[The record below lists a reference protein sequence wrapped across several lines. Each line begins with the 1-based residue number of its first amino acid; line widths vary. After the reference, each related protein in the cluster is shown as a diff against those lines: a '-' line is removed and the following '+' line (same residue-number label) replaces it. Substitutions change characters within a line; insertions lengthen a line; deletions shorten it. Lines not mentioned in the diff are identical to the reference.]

1 MDAPATLVWIAPE
14 PPDAAQSRSIE
25 GWGRARGVVLVAPR
39 EERTPTLPQAGVD
52 PKLGED
58 VESLLDRARDA
69 IAARD
74 GDAAD
79 RAISTADSL
88 LRAHPELPQG
98 AWLMAEVERSRSAR
112 ERRVPP
118 VDDAAAER
126 AWARAEAIDGGRVAG
141 VGEQMS
147 STHPASATIA
157 IDVTPPGTVVWLDG
171 EALHGG
177 AVETHAGP
185 HVLVATWN
193 GAPVWAQWVDTPAG
207 SSTVHIAAPAAPAC
221 SADDVSRAALHGD
234 AVDAAGVRCP
244 TWVAAAPVRPDS
256 SAPGRGADGVLFAT
270 CEREH
275 CGSLLAWHPAASIP
289 WQPPPD
295 HHGGGWPSWATW
307 GLVGAGAVVAT
318 TIAIVASGVLK
329 PAPTA
334 TQFVSGGVKP
344 Q

>member
-1 MDAPATLVWIAPE
+1 MDAPATLVWIAPN
-14 PPDAAQSRSIE
+14 PPDLAQSRSIE
-25 GWGRARGVVLVAPR
+25 GWGRARGVVLAAPS
-39 EERTPTLPQAGVD
+39 EERTPSLKVD
-52 PKLGED
+52 PQVADD

-69 IAARD
+69 IAARE

-79 RAISTADSL
+79 RAIGTADSL

-98 AWLMAEVERSRSAR
+98 AWLMAEVERARSAR

-118 VDDAAAER
+118 VDDAAADR

-141 VGEQMS
+141 LGEQIS
-147 STHPASATIA
+147 SAHPAAATVA
-157 IDVTPPGTVVWLDG
+157 IDVTPADTLVWLDG
-171 EALHGG
+171 EPVDGS
-177 AVETHAGP
+177 AVETHTGP

-193 GAPVWAQWVDTPAG
+193 SAPVWAQWVDTPAG
-207 SSTVHIAAPAAPAC
+207 SSTVRIVAPVAPAC
-221 SADDVSRAALHGD
+221 SADDVSRATLHGD

-244 TWVAAAPVRPDS
+244 TWVAAAPRP
-256 SAPGRGADGVLFAT
+256 DGVLFAT
-270 CEREH
+270 CEHEH
-275 CGSLLAWHPAASIP
+275 CGPLLVWHPTASIP

-307 GLVGAGAVVAT
+307 GLVGAGAALVGTAV
-318 TIAIVASGVLK
+318 AIVASGVLK

-334 TQFVSGGVKP
+334 TQFVSGGVNK

>member
-1 MDAPATLVWIAPE
+1 MDAPATLVWIAPG
-14 PPDAAQSRSIE
+14 PPDTAQSRAIE
-25 GWGRARGVVLVAPR
+25 SWGRARGVALRAPG
-39 EERTPTLPQAGVD
+39 EERTPTLAVD
-52 PKLGED
+52 PKIADD

-79 RAISTADSL
+79 RAIDTADAM

-98 AWLMAEVERSRSAR
+98 AWLMAEVERARSAR

-118 VDDAAAER
+118 VDDAAADR

-141 VGEQMS
+141 IGEQAS
-147 STHPASATIA
+147 STHPAAATMA
-157 IDVTPPGTVVWLDG
+157 FDVTPPDARVWLDG
-171 EALHGG
+171 APVRSG
-177 AVETHAGP
+177 AVDTHAGP

-207 SSTVHIAAPAAPAC
+207 SSTVRIVAPVAAAC
-221 SADDVSRAALHGD
+221 STDDVSRATLRDG
-234 AVDAAGVRCP
+234 AVEGAGVRCP
-244 TWVAAAPVRPDS
+244 AWVAAAP
-256 SAPGRGADGVLFAT
+256 GADGVLFAT

-275 CGSLLAWHPAASIP
+275 CGPLLAWHPTASIP
-289 WQPPPD
+289 WQPPPE
-295 HHGGGWPSWATW
+295 HHGGAWPGWATW
-307 GLVGAGAVVAT
+307 GLVGLGGAVVAT
-318 TIAIVASGVLK
+318 AVAIAASGVLK

-334 TQFVSGGVKP
+334 TQFVSGGVNK